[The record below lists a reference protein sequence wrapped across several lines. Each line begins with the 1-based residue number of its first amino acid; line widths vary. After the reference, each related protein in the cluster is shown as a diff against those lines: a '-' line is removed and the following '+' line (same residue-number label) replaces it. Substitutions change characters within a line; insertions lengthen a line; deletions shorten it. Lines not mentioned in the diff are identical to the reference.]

1 MDLAQLG
8 RALAAFAAHE
18 PTHMPLH
25 HAQLFIEV
33 AHRGRATYRDLEEA
47 LGLSNA
53 SISRTV
59 TALAE
64 THRTGR
70 PGFNLLETCKDPVEA
85 RRLLVRLSAKGKAL
99 ARQIE
104 GI

>member
-1 MDLAQLG
+1 
-8 RALAAFAAHE
+8 
-18 PTHMPLH
+18 MPLH
-25 HAQLFIEV
+25 HAQLFLEV
-33 AHRGRATYRDLEEA
+33 AQRGRATYRDLEEA
-47 LGLSNA
+47 LSLSNA

-59 TALAE
+59 NALAE
-64 THRTGR
+64 THRSGR
-70 PGFNLLETCKDPVEA
+70 PGFNLLEVHKDPDEG